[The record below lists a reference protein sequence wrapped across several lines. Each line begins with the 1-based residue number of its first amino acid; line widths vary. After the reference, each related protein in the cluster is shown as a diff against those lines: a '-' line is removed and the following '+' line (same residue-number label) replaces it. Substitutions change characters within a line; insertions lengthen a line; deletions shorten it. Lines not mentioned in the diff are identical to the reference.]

1 METEET
7 IGKQNPLEQSVV
19 KTDSYTAALQWQISA
34 SITKRMKQKS
44 TETLLDTKME
54 SRKLGVK
61 RFFDILDADIDEVT
75 RTKLLEANGRAWY
88 QHLHTKLEEVIERRE
103 LSYGW
108 EYRFLNFDQ
117 NKHDCRELD
126 CYCLCPMVEEESM
139 RLSGDFCQCSIGYIR
154 QMFLAHTGMK
164 PEVELLESLKR
175 GGKSCRFKIT
185 LT

>member
-54 SRKLGVK
+54 SRKLGIK

-88 QHLHTKLEEVIERRE
+88 QHLHTKLEEV
-103 LSYGW
+103 
-108 EYRFLNFDQ
+108 
-117 NKHDCRELD
+117 
-126 CYCLCPMVEEESM
+126 
-139 RLSGDFCQCSIGYIR
+139 
-154 QMFLAHTGMK
+154 MK
-164 PEVELLESLKR
+164 L
-175 GGKSCRFKIT
+175 G
-185 LT
+185 